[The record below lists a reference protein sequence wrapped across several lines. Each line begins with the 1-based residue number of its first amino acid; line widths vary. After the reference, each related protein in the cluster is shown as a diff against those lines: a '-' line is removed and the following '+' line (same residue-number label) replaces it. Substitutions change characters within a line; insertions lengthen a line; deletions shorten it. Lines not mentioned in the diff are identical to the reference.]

1 MKNKEE
7 PSANS
12 LRGNP
17 SFSKETTG
25 SLSRP
30 GPTATAQTE
39 QPALSDSIESL
50 MERIVDEA
58 NVEAAWRNVKRNRG
72 APGPDGETIGEFF
85 EQFRSRWPTI
95 RNQLLDGTYEPSPV
109 RRKVI
114 DKPRWWQALARHSK
128 RARPS
133 DPSRHCTHP
142 DPDLRSAFQRIEL
155 RVST

>member
-30 GPTATAQTE
+30 GPTAAAQAE
-39 QPALSDSIESL
+39 QPALSDSIESF

-58 NVEAAWRNVKRNRG
+58 NIEAAWRNVKRNRG

-114 DKPRWWQALARHSK
+114 DKGEFKSETQFSDVCRGPALVFGS
-128 RARPS
+128 
-133 DPSRHCTHP
+133 
-142 DPDLRSAFQRIEL
+142 
-155 RVST
+155 